1 MRCPGL
7 LSSVLAALLPLAT
20 AHWTQ
25 AASHQPLASESY
37 LSDTQSAGQCPQL
50 THDSLNVK
58 VKTMKHIGHS
68 DN

>member
-50 THDSLNVK
+50 THDYSVK
-58 VKTMKHIGHS
+58 CHRENYEAHRTL
-68 DN
+68 

>member
-50 THDSLNVK
+50 THEYRENYEAHRTL
-58 VKTMKHIGHS
+58 
-68 DN
+68 

>member
-50 THDSLNVK
+50 THDSAKYQSENYEAHRTL
-58 VKTMKHIGHS
+58 
-68 DN
+68 

>member
-37 LSDTQSAGQCPQL
+37 LSDTQSAGQCPQ
-50 THDSLNVK
+50 HPSLMNT
-58 VKTMKHIGHS
+58 VKTMKNIGHP
-68 DN
+68 DNR